1 MLEWIDSILEV
12 KKTLR
17 SHSWRGQGFSVNTVL
32 DSGPR
37 VFSKRRIMLYPGRE
51 AALKQFPWLSWMT
64 RVPLQQPRE
73 MVEHHA
79 TGTFFACTTGCLH
92 ILQSWKQKHWGQW
105 TLHPLGMTEAVIKEM
120 WREPFLS
127 RHKWGMSLCESL
139 SLIASIYP
147 DVQVMLIL
155 YTEMVKWSFFSCLL
169 FDFLSNWV
177 HTCMYMT
184 HVYMFKAQLK
194 NHKTVTPNRNLV
206 SLTWLQAQFKHRV
219 DFLKNATSCKQIL
232 FKE

>member
-1 MLEWIDSILEV
+1 MGFGCSLRGESCSTQEERLPLSSSPGCHGWQGPHYSSLERWVSITPQVLSLLAQLAAS
-12 KKTLR
+12 TSSNPGSR
-17 SHSWRGQGFSVNTVL
+17 SIG
-32 DSGPR
+32 
-37 VFSKRRIMLYPGRE
+37 
-51 AALKQFPWLSWMT
+51 
-64 RVPLQQPRE
+64 
-73 MVEHHA
+73 
-79 TGTFFACTTGCLH
+79 
-92 ILQSWKQKHWGQW
+92 GQW

-127 RHKWGMSLCESL
+127 RHNWGMSLCESL
-139 SLIASIYP
+139 SLIASVYP

-155 YTEMVKWSFFSCLL
+155 YTEMVKWYFFSCLL

-206 SLTWLQAQFKHRV
+206 SLTWLQAQFKHWV
-219 DFLKNATSCKQIL
+219 DF
-232 FKE
+232 FKECHLL